1 MRKPGC
7 DVDECGRQVHSNDV
21 AAVGGREEPRR
32 AAEAASEIK
41 HFLLAGEADAR
52 GKFQRCRAA
61 PRVEFVDGREIV
73 GREMVE
79 ILAGALK
86 RADDRVE

>member
-1 MRKPGC
+1 
-7 DVDECGRQVHSNDV
+7 
-21 AAVGGREEPRR
+21 
-32 AAEAASEIK
+32 
-41 HFLLAGEADAR
+41 LAGEADAR